1 MSETK
6 LTSNGLKNSLKN
18 YSISEAVSEYI
29 WNGFDAKATLVEIKE
44 DKNQLGSTISI
55 CIKDNGT
62 GIDRNQLNE
71 KFEKAYESEKHI
83 KTKINGA
90 TIKGKK
96 GVGRYSFYNTCYG
109 AKWETI
115 YQEGEK
121 RKKYTIDID
130 SKNLIK
136 FNVSDE
142 VETQEPTG
150 TSVTLFLNQG
160 VVAGNLKEEIKL
172 SCAWLIK
179 LYDDKRI
186 IIVNG
191 ERIDC
196 SDLIYSYETKEK
208 DFSDFHVKA
217 TICVWT
223 RKLHDEYSKYY
234 YLNSQEVVLCKEN
247 TTLNNKGDNFYHSI
261 FISSDLFDENFSFES
276 DMEGD
281 NLIRFKTKKSKE
293 FKELK
298 EFCDGFLYE
307 TRKPFI
313 KAYSEKFIGKLK
325 GKKVYPIFDQNNA
338 IDRFR
343 EEQLDLL
350 VSNIY
355 YFVPK
360 VFTSLTVL
368 QQKTLI
374 RMFELIQSSGETSNL
389 FKILDSVVDLSAEE
403 RAEMADLLEKTELSH
418 IIEMLNLVVA
428 RLQAINDFE
437 TLIFNKDRY
446 TNEVDHVQKF
456 IEQHYWF
463 FGEQYH
469 LATAEEPNFEEA
481 LRAYLNFASD
491 HFYKK
496 GEIHIENDDKNKQMD
511 IFAIQSIMTGEVQKC
526 IVVELKRPSVTL
538 SSKELGQIKKYYGV
552 IKSDSRFQSDK
563 IEWDFILVGNEYNDE
578 IEGEIN
584 NSRHHG
590 IYNCVY
596 KVKNCTIIVKTWSD
610 ILTELKMN
618 MHYLEEK
625 LKVNYSKLCDKSMYT
640 SDEIVKEQESSVAA
654 MPKAMIG

>member
-1 MSETK
+1 M
-6 LTSNGLKNSLKN
+6 
-18 YSISEAVSEYI
+18 
-29 WNGFDAKATLVEIKE
+29 
-44 DKNQLGSTISI
+44 
-55 CIKDNGT
+55 
-62 GIDRNQLNE
+62 
-71 KFEKAYESEKHI
+71 
-83 KTKINGA
+83 
-90 TIKGKK
+90 
-96 GVGRYSFYNTCYG
+96 
-109 AKWETI
+109 
-115 YQEGEK
+115 
-121 RKKYTIDID
+121 
-130 SKNLIK
+130 
-136 FNVSDE
+136 
-142 VETQEPTG
+142 
-150 TSVTLFLNQG
+150 
-160 VVAGNLKEEIKL
+160 
-172 SCAWLIK
+172 
-179 LYDDKRI
+179 
-186 IIVNG
+186 
-191 ERIDC
+191 
-196 SDLIYSYETKEK
+196 
-208 DFSDFHVKA
+208 
-217 TICVWT
+217 
-223 RKLHDEYSKYY
+223 
-234 YLNSQEVVLCKEN
+234 
-247 TTLNNKGDNFYHSI
+247 
-261 FISSDLFDENFSFES
+261 
-276 DMEGD
+276 
-281 NLIRFKTKKSKE
+281 
-293 FKELK
+293 
-298 EFCDGFLYE
+298 
-307 TRKPFI
+307 
-313 KAYSEKFIGKLK
+313 
-325 GKKVYPIFDQNNA
+325 
-338 IDRFR
+338 
-343 EEQLDLL
+343 
-350 VSNIY
+350 
-355 YFVPK
+355 
-360 VFTSLTVL
+360 
-368 QQKTLI
+368 
-374 RMFELIQSSGETSNL
+374 
-389 FKILDSVVDLSAEE
+389 DSVVDLSAEE

-511 IFAIQSIMTGEVQKC
+511 IFAIQSIMTGEVKKC

-640 SDEIVKEQESSVAA
+640 SDEIVKEQEGSVAA